1 MAFETPKN
9 RWLLV
14 LIVAVAV
21 TLLIETAE
29 GRSQSY
35 QNISFAEFSRWL
47 EEKDFLLIN
56 VHVPYQGEIPGTD
69 QLLPYYLVEA
79 QKDRLPAAKDTK
91 IVIYCLTGPMG
102 HTAARSLVRLGYTR
116 VYHYAGGML
125 DWVRNGRQLNDRGNQ

>member
-9 RWLLV
+9 RWMLV

-21 TLLIETAE
+21 SLLIETAD
-29 GRSQSY
+29 GRSPSY
-35 QNISFAEFSRWL
+35 QNLSFAEFSKWL
-47 EEKDFLLIN
+47 EEKDFILVN
-56 VHVPYQGEIPGTD
+56 VHVPYQGEIPRTD

-91 IVIYCLTGPMG
+91 IVVYCLTGPMG

-125 DWVRNGRQLNDRGNQ
+125 DWVRNGRQLIDRGNQ

>member
-1 MAFETPKN
+1 MICKTHIN
-9 RWLLV
+9 RLLLV
-14 LIVAVAV
+14 LIFAVAV
-21 TLLIETAE
+21 SLLIETAD

-35 QNISFAEFSRWL
+35 QNISFAEFSKWL
-47 EEKDFLLIN
+47 GEKDFLLIN

-69 QLLPYYLVEA
+69 RLLPYYLVEA
-79 QKDRLPAAKDTK
+79 QKDQLPAARDTK

-125 DWVRNGRQLNDRGNQ
+125 DWVRNGRQLIDRSDQ

>member
-1 MAFETPKN
+1 MLSETRKT

-14 LIVAVAV
+14 LIVAISVC
-21 TLLIETAE
+21 LLIETAD

-35 QNISFAEFSRWL
+35 KNISFAEFSQWL

-91 IVIYCLTGPMG
+91 IVVYCLTGPMG

-116 VYHYAGGML
+116 IYHYAGGML
-125 DWVRNGRQLNDRGNQ
+125 DWVRNGRQLIDRSGQ

>member
-1 MAFETPKN
+1 MMFENHKT

-14 LIVAVAV
+14 LIVAVAAS
-21 TLLIETAE
+21 LPIETAD

-35 QNISFAEFSRWL
+35 QNISFVEFSKWL

-91 IVIYCLTGPMG
+91 VVIYCLTGPMG

-125 DWVRNGRQLNDRGNQ
+125 DWVRNGRELIDRSDQ